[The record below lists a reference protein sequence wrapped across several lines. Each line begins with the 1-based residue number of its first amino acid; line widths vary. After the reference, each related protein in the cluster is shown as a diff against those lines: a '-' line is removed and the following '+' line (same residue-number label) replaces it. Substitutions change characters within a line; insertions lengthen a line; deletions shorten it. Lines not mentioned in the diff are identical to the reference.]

1 MSAVFLSADE
11 LLKGGP
17 AGLTHAV
24 ERTLWHLGFND
35 VRVIDGAGDHGADLL
50 AVRGREQWVFQC
62 KWKAGGKVDRS
73 GVDDL
78 ERARTWYRADKAV
91 LITNTD
97 LNAAAEARRVV
108 LNGVGVP
115 ISLWHGATLG
125 SIGDQMPETVPAK
138 YALRPYQAEAA
149 DAVVRDLGANGI
161 ALLVLA
167 TGLGKTVVGGEIIS
181 RHLKVNPAASIL
193 VVAHMKELVAQL
205 EKAMWRHIPKSVP
218 TRLLTGDSR
227 PESLDGVVVGTVES
241 VLGAVRV
248 GYRPDLIMIDETHH
262 VAETGRFAELLDLCG
277 NAEQF
282 GVTATPWRGD
292 KFDITSRFR
301 YPSFKMGI
309 AEGMAAGYLSAV
321 NYRLYV
327 DNVDWNAVRDAS
339 VHGQSIKDLNKS
351 LFLPQR
357 DEEIIEHFREAWRTT
372 ANPRAIVFCQT
383 IEHAEHMAQLF
394 ATSDSAWSNASFL
407 HSGLPRQRRQILLNE
422 FRLGRVPVITCVDV
436 FNEGVDVPDVNLIA
450 FLRVTHS
457 RRIFV
462 QQLGRGLRLS
472 PGKEALRVLDFVT
485 DIRRVAATL
494 ELRRSLEAQEAQE
507 SEHLRVR
514 MPHASRIQFSD
525 ETVGSLMDHWIQ
537 DAADLETKADEVR
550 LRFPLTTGIE

>member
-24 ERTLWHLGFND
+24 ERALWYLGFND

-78 ERARTWYRADKAV
+78 ERARTRYRADKAV

-149 DAVVRDLGANGI
+149 DAVVRDLGANGT

-181 RHLKVNPAASIL
+181 RHLKVNPAARIL

-218 TRLLTGDSR
+218 TRLLTGESR

-550 LRFPLTTGIE
+550 LQFPLTTGIE